1 MLIPGSLIMLFTYK
15 IQSIVKSSFYCVNS
29 EKNEDI
35 EQLIQTLVKVL
46 YERVKNEPGL
56 SLFQS
61 CITFAQKNT

>member
-1 MLIPGSLIMLFTYK
+1 MQRLKITHIQLTTKEMLIPGTLIMLFTYK

-46 YERVKNEPGL
+46 NERAKN
-56 SLFQS
+56 
-61 CITFAQKNT
+61 